1 MENNEKL
8 KNSKELIAYLCE
20 LFPACFI
27 SDGEARPLKIG
38 IFQDLAACLADDDK
52 ISKTLLRS
60 ALRQYTSSWRYLH
73 GVKAGAIRVD
83 LDGNECGVLTEEH
96 VTHAKQ
102 ALKES
107 KDKVFASRRR
117 PEGEKAE
124 KPAKPRRPA
133 KPKVD
138 ASQLTVGQA
147 VKVVEG
153 KSPVPATIREVV
165 KDDIQVQL
173 ATGMVVRVKVDR
185 IVL

>member
-38 IFQDLAACLADDDK
+38 IFQDLAARLADDDK

-73 GVKAGAIRVD
+73 GLRPGVLRVD
-83 LDGNECGVLTEEH
+83 LDGNPAGELTEEH
-96 VTHAKQ
+96 VTHAKA

-107 KDKVFASRRR
+107 KDKIFSSRRKNT
-117 PEGEKAE
+117 G
-124 KPAKPRRPA
+124 KPAKQ
-133 KPKVD
+133 K
-138 ASQLTVGQA
+138 
-147 VKVVEG
+147 KVVVDLSTLKAGQQIKVMVG
-153 KSPVPATIREVV
+153 KSPVSGSIKEVTR
-165 KDDIQVQL
+165 DDVQVEL
-173 ATGMVVRVKVDR
+173 SSGMQVRVKAEYLVP
-185 IVL
+185 

>member
-27 SDGEARPLKIG
+27 SEGEARPLKIG
-38 IFQDLAACLADDDK
+38 IFQDLAIRLADDEK

-83 LDGNECGVLTEEH
+83 LDGNECGILTEEH

-117 PEGEKAE
+117 PEGEK
-124 KPAKPRRPA
+124 PAKPRRPA
-133 KPKVD
+133 KPKID
-138 ASQLTVGQA
+138 ASQLTIGQA
-147 VKVVEG
+147 VKVVVG